1 MLSKPFRLQNVR
13 KINEFMFK
21 FDELSVVDFCQIF
34 KRESQISD
42 NLDANVADV
51 LKPKNLSFEILLAFG
66 KSQAHV
72 MSPKKGAFRAMRAY
86 CQRQ

>member
-42 NLDANVADV
+42 NLDANVADM
-51 LKPKNLSFEILLAFG
+51 LKAENLSLEIPLALG
-66 KSQAHV
+66 KRKRKLCSQ
-72 MSPKKGAFRAMRAY
+72 KKARFAP
-86 CQRQ
+86 

>member
-21 FDELSVVDFCQIF
+21 FDELSAVDFCQIF

-42 NLDANVADV
+42 NLDANAADM
-51 LKPKNLSFEILLAFG
+51 LKPKNLSFEILLASG
-66 KSQAHV
+66 KRKR
-72 MSPKKGAFRAMRAY
+72 MLCPPKKARFAP
-86 CQRQ
+86 